1 MCSDEPGVAKISS
14 NSLNHKY
21 TDFIPS
27 VGKSELLFTGA
38 GMGASVRPCSVSSV
52 AAPFPSSQRKLSTS
66 KGLPLMVLLPRLL
79 MYLIVNYLCLI
90 N

>member
-1 MCSDEPGVAKISS
+1 MCSDEPEMAMISS

-21 TDFIPS
+21 ADFIPS
-27 VGKSELLFTGA
+27 VGKSELLFIGA

-52 AAPFPSSQRKLSTS
+52 AVPCPSSQRKVSTP
-66 KGLPLMVLLPRLL
+66 KGMPLMVLLPHLL
-79 MYLIVNYLCLI
+79 TYLIVNYLCLI